1 MGRAK
6 PLIEV
11 AGVPLV
17 LRVVDAARRATD
29 EVVVVT
35 KRTYAPAIQAVLP
48 EGVEL
53 RTDSRRV
60 QSPLVGFAAGAE
72 ALSSEYVAFLPC
84 DLPLLSPVLLTAL
97 FDAAKG
103 HDAAIPRWPDGR
115 IEPMVAVY
123 LRIPARDAALEA
135 LDSSDRANTDMIRR
149 LLDVAY
155 NNEYGAES
163 TDQSAL
169 NLVYLLGYN
178 ASPGNF
184 DIFGASDE
192 RYHIVGGNTLLP
204 YAIRDAVVNL
214 NTPAD
219 LKGVERRLRRR
230 E

>member
-1 MGRAK
+1 VRGAIVLAGGPGRRMGRAK
-6 PLIEV
+6 PLVTV

-17 LRVVDAARRATD
+17 LRVVRAARSAAD

-84 DLPLLSPVLLTAL
+84 DLPLLSPAILTAL
-97 FDAAKG
+97 FEAAKG

-155 NNEYGAES
+155 VAVDDLRGADS
-163 TDQSAL
+163 RLDS
-169 NLVYLLGYN
+169 
-178 ASPGNF
+178 F
-184 DIFGASDE
+184 
-192 RYHIVGGNTLLP
+192 
-204 YAIRDAVVNL
+204 VNV

>member
-1 MGRAK
+1 MRGAIVLAGGPGRRMGRAK
-6 PLIEV
+6 PLVTV
-11 AGVPLV
+11 AAVPLV
-17 LRVVDAARRATD
+17 LRVVRAARSAAD

-155 NNEYGAES
+155 VAVDDLRGADS
-163 TDQSAL
+163 RLDS
-169 NLVYLLGYN
+169 
-178 ASPGNF
+178 F
-184 DIFGASDE
+184 
-192 RYHIVGGNTLLP
+192 
-204 YAIRDAVVNL
+204 VNV